1 MSDYHSYTSSSSPSA
16 PSLPI
21 WFSQGHIRDDHAKE
35 LQAKMPQASANVKFL
50 STLQK
55 PELGMRTE
63 TTIHNLDGTSFP
75 MTGMITS
82 IGMEPTVDQLNQS
95 DSLLWKILSTQ
106 NPRARGELQAQTP
119 QYKKD
124 FISNFV
130 GSVHGQ
136 RLASIAALKEP
147 FLFGLGPISNDC
159 VVEITYR

>member
-35 LQAKMPQASANVKFL
+35 LQAKMPQANVKFL

-63 TTIHNLDGTSFP
+63 TTIHNLDGTSFR

-82 IGMEPTVDQLNQS
+82 IGVEPTVDQLSQS

-106 NPRARGELQAQTP
+106 NPSARAELQAQTP

-147 FLFGLGPISNDC
+147 FIFGIGPIPSRC